1 MINSVINRPFK
12 VLVADDTQANRT
24 LLRAYLGRLGFET
37 IMAENGLE
45 AITAFEAATPDM
57 VLMDLMMPVMDGFE
71 AIRRIREM
79 HTRHWVP
86 IFVVSAMD
94 AEQDVVRG
102 LESGADDYLTK
113 PLSYQVFAAKMRNMA
128 RALNFQ
134 RAREEAIER
143 EVTVSDAVI
152 DGIVTFDVTGSI
164 VSLNRAANLIFS
176 IDAKELT
183 GRHFASLVAEDERPA
198 FALELAHCIDN
209 GAGNLIGR
217 VAEVSACTPGGRRF
231 AMELSISELPAVER
245 RLFIGVVRDIS
256 ARKRFEQQLAEDA
269 ERLRQYHEE
278 AESEAE
284 LAKEIMERHIKR
296 EGIDARGAHQ
306 RVLPTARFS
315 GDIVMAARSPSNQLY
330 ALLADATGHGLAA
343 AMSGLSIVNYFYQAV
358 ASDTPLTTMV
368 TEINHSLRELLPAGR
383 FVSAALVRI
392 DDIACSAEWWLGG
405 VPDVLQLDARGE
417 LLARFT
423 STHLPLGITDMTD
436 EDCQT
441 SYLKWNTPGRLVL
454 CSDGALE
461 ATTFDSE
468 EFGYDGVLK
477 ALRHAD
483 AASPL
488 DALTTALDTHLQGQ
502 SAHDDVS
509 FLLLDLH

>member
-1 MINSVINRPFK
+1 
-12 VLVADDTQANRT
+12 
-24 LLRAYLGRLGFET
+24 
-37 IMAENGLE
+37 
-45 AITAFEAATPDM
+45 M

-71 AIRRIREM
+71 AIRRIREI
-79 HTRHWVP
+79 HTLRWVP

-128 RALNFQ
+128 RALSFQ

-152 DGIVTFDVTGSI
+152 DGIVTFDVMGSI
-164 VSLNRAANLIFS
+164 VNLNRAATLIFAV
-176 IDAKELT
+176 DAKELA
-183 GRHFASLVAEDERPA
+183 GRHFASLVVEEERPT
-198 FALELAHCIDN
+198 FALELARCIEN
-209 GAGNLIGR
+209 GAGSLIGR
-217 VAEVSACTPGGRRF
+217 VAEVCACTPAGRRF

-256 ARKRFEQQLAEDA
+256 SRKQFERQLGEDA

-278 AESEAE
+278 AESEAD
-284 LAKEIMERHIKR
+284 LAKEIMERHINR
-296 EGIDARGAHQ
+296 EGVDARGAHQ

-315 GDIVMAARSPSNQLY
+315 GDIVLAARSPSNHLY
-330 ALLADATGHGLAA
+330 ALLGDATGHGLAA
-343 AMSGLSIVNYFYQAV
+343 AISGLSIVNYFYQAV
-358 ASDTPLTTMV
+358 AANTPLHVMV
-368 TEINHSLRELLPAGR
+368 AEINDSLRELLPAGR

-392 DDIACSAEWWLGG
+392 DDTSRSAELWLGG
-405 VPDVLQLDARGE
+405 VPDVLHLDSRGE
-417 LLARFT
+417 LVVRCT
-423 STHLPLGITDMTD
+423 STHLPLGITDLSPT
-436 EDCQT
+436 DCQPSCLSWLST
-441 SYLKWNTPGRLVL
+441 GHLLL

-461 ATTFDSE
+461 ATALDE
-468 EFGYDGVLK
+468 REFGYAGVL
-477 ALRHAD
+477 D
-483 AASPL
+483 AVRRSGTTHPL
-488 DALTTALDTHLQGQ
+488 DALTGALSAHLQGQ